1 MWKGIKQDLASIYN
15 VVFWWS
21 MRGLGFTTGV
31 AAAFHASD
39 LVKGLAALV
48 VTHL

>member
-1 MWKGIKQDLASIYN
+1 MWKGIKQDLGSIGN

-31 AAAFHASD
+31 AAAFHISD
-39 LVKGLAALV
+39 LVKGV
-48 VTHL
+48 VATIAVHM